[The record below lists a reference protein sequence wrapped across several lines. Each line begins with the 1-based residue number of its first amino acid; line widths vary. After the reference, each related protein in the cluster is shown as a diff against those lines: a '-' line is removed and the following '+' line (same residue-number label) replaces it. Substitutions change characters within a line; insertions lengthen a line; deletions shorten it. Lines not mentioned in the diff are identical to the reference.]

1 MSTIDVTDAGP
12 IEGTFSIDLS
22 PGPGVYEFRGARGTG
37 KTTCISSID
46 LLAGHKVDVTLH
58 DGAISGKVQ
67 GFGVVNP
74 IGSRKHRK
82 GDLSLDTIDA
92 DKFSITDILD
102 PQGKTAEVRDATRIK
117 ALAVLSEVKADP
129 SLYYELVGGQST
141 FDSLGLPPSADPVV
155 LATRIKAAFDKEA
168 REKQN
173 TSEAEGRH
181 AAPLELVPDGL
192 DTSQSSDTRHLG
204 VERDIARDEHQR
216 LKDARTHGLG
226 KVQEIANAKE
236 NMEAM
241 RSEYSGPTVEEAEA
255 TKLTVYNNGVKAQSR
270 VANLEREL
278 AEARLAVQSSDG
290 VFEANSQTV
299 EAAKSHSS
307 AMVALQAVA
316 SQTCEYPTEIQIAEL
331 AEAVD
336 AKTVAYNQGVQ
347 LRDVKQNQEK
357 AKAHRDAEKAAT
369 KAADAAR
376 NTAGQVFDVFSRSLH
391 AKYLTIK
398 SVDGNP
404 RLFVE
409 HPKRGKTAFDSV
421 NGLSDGERVDF
432 TLRELLPYIQSPGL
446 LPIPQRV
453 WQDLQP
459 ADRKRLHAL
468 AVDKGLFLF
477 GAQVDDKE
485 LRVVYFGDEVLTD
498 NPAQVQ

>member
-1 MSTIDVTDAGP
+1 MSTIDVTAAGP

-67 GFGVVNP
+67 GFGVVKP
-74 IGSRKHRK
+74 IGGRKHRK

-129 SLYYELVGGQST
+129 ALYYELVGGQAA
-141 FDSLGLPPSADPVV
+141 FDSLGLPPSSDPVV
-155 LATRIKAAFDKEA
+155 LATRIKTAYDKVA

-173 TSEAEGRH
+173 TAEAEGKH

-192 DTSQSSDTRHLG
+192 DTSQSSDLERLG
-204 VERDIARDEHQR
+204 GERDIARDELQR
-216 LKDARTHGLG
+216 LTDEREHGLDQ
-226 KVQEIANAKE
+226 KSKASAAK
-236 NMEAM
+236 ARLTGL
-241 RSEYSGPTVEEAEA
+241 RSEYSGPTVEEADTA
-255 TKLTVYNNGVKAQSR
+255 HQMTFDKKTKAADR
-270 VANLEREL
+270 VEELKRELER
-278 AEARLAVQSSDG
+278 ARI
-290 VFEANSQTV
+290 TV
-299 EAAKSHSS
+299 ETCTTECVAADMTLSAAKSHS
-307 AMVALQAVA
+307 AALVALQAVA
-316 SQTCEYPTEIQIAEL
+316 SQTFECPAKEDIAKL
-331 AEAVD
+331 AEAVE
-336 AKTVAYNQGVQ
+336 ANTVAYNQGVR
-347 LRDVKQNQEK
+347 LRDVKQNHEMAQ
-357 AKAHRDAEKAAT
+357 AHRDAEKAAA
-369 KAADAAR
+369 KAAEAAR
-376 NTAGQVFDVFSRSLH
+376 NKAGQVFDVFSRSLH

-409 HPKRGKTAFDSV
+409 HPKRGKTAFDQI

-468 AVDKGLFLF
+468 AVEKNLYLF
-477 GAQVDDKE
+477 GAQVDDGD
-485 LRVVYFGDEVLTD
+485 LRVVYLGE
-498 NPAQVQ
+498 NEGEG